1 MDIEGTMQ
9 FILDH
14 QAKFSS
20 DIARIESVLQRTS
33 EILTNLAERQNT
45 SEQII
50 QEVRETML
58 DVANAQERTNEILA
72 TLAERQVATDE
83 ILASHAERQVAF
95 EEARL
100 ATEEAIR
107 RLAERQATTEENLN
121 VLLLT
126 VERHIANHN

>member
-1 MDIEGTMQ
+1 M
-9 FILDH
+9 LAH
-14 QAKFSS
+14 
-20 DIARIESVLQRTS
+20 
-33 EILTNLAERQNT
+33 LAERQSK

-50 QEVRETML
+50 QEVRQSML

-72 TLAERQVATDE
+72 ALAERQVAT
-83 ILASHAERQVAF
+83 
-95 EEARL
+95 EEAM
-100 ATEEAIR
+100 R